1 MLNTPLLTQLR
12 NSAGLLGIAVLFGGC
27 AHTDTVPFPAPQTAA
42 PPAALLPVW
51 QPNPVMVGQLS
62 PETSLK
68 EYALRLPPGYVPLD
82 AALLKNL
89 QPYALDLYLWQHT
102 GDAPTLSFFD
112 VTVIRRANSETP
124 ANVLDKVVDSVNQRY
139 GADFSRSKTEVGS
152 INSLPFARTYWQRI
166 EKRESGSMI
175 TSGFT
180 YATVT
185 GEKGVFIE
193 ASDMQPCPG
202 QPCSYQPGS
211 SSQIPVLEA
220 AVLTFRQQ

>member
-1 MLNTPLLTQLR
+1 MTILLPARLR
-12 NSAGLLGIAVLFGGC
+12 NTFGILGLAALCGC
-27 AHTDTVPFPAPQTAA
+27 AHQETVPFSVPHTAA
-42 PPAALLPVW
+42 PPQDPLPVW
-51 QPNPVMVGQLS
+51 QPNPIMAGQLS
-62 PETSLK
+62 QETSLK
-68 EYALRLPPGYVPLD
+68 EYALRLPQSYVPLD

-89 QPYALDLYLWQHT
+89 QPYNLDLYLWQHT
-102 GDAPTLSFFD
+102 GDAPTLSFLD
-112 VTVIRRANSETP
+112 VTVIRRTNLETP
-124 ANVLDKVVDSVNQRY
+124 ADIVDKIVDRVNRSY

-152 INSLPFARTYWQRI
+152 INALPFARTYWQRI
-166 EKRESGSMI
+166 ERRESGTMI

-193 ASDMQPCPG
+193 GSDMQPCSS
-202 QPCSYQPGS
+202 QPCSYQPGI